1 MSLQWF
7 NLHFVNGCS
16 WYLFM
21 CLFALHYPLW
31 WSVFYFLVG
40 LFAFLLLSLRDLPTF
55 SDTSPLSNMWVA
67 NTFSQTRACLFILF
81 TSSSRANIFNF
92 NEVHSLDCISFMDCA
107 FDVTSKNC
115 SPNLRSPPNKIT
127 FIGLKT
133 LQEFVMSHNSVTK
146 RNSNECWKVDI
157 AERVSARKLG
167 GICEGI
173 CGPHKALQGDS
184 GASLLCFFLC
194 PWMNWEAAPFRRVT
208 VCDLH
213 PFWGKE
219 DAADKAEGKEGV
231 DPQSLAQSSSLNK
244 AEWLHPV
251 RSVPWGHQPHRK
263 RLQHKGLW
271 PRHWREHLLSSQGA
285 SRSAAMGSGRQPLQ
299 HAPYCRLR
307 RREQGEHHLLKED
320 SGWKESFVD
329 LPGHARAQGKAE
341 KATRKLRSETER
353 KGRQWA
359 YRGCRPTPWLGHDLQ
374 WHRVGNSGSQ
384 H

>member
-173 CGPHKALQGDS
+173 CGPHKALQGD
-184 GASLLCFFLC
+184 
-194 PWMNWEAAPFRRVT
+194 
-208 VCDLH
+208 
-213 PFWGKE
+213 
-219 DAADKAEGKEGV
+219 
-231 DPQSLAQSSSLNK
+231 
-244 AEWLHPV
+244 
-251 RSVPWGHQPHRK
+251 
-263 RLQHKGLW
+263 
-271 PRHWREHLLSSQGA
+271 
-285 SRSAAMGSGRQPLQ
+285 
-299 HAPYCRLR
+299 
-307 RREQGEHHLLKED
+307 
-320 SGWKESFVD
+320 
-329 LPGHARAQGKAE
+329 
-341 KATRKLRSETER
+341 
-353 KGRQWA
+353 
-359 YRGCRPTPWLGHDLQ
+359 
-374 WHRVGNSGSQ
+374 
-384 H
+384 